1 MGMARQVQ
9 GKLRRDRGML
19 VREAVVVL
27 REGSGADSR
36 GKKTGIQKPPASP
49 AKGVH
54 RDLATTQAVH

>member
-1 MGMARQVQ
+1 
-9 GKLRRDRGML
+9 ML